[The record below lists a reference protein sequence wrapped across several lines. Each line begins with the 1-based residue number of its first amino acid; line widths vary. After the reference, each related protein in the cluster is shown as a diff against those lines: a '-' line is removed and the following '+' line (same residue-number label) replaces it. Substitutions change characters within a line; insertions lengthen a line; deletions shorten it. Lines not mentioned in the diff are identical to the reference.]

1 MPKKSFAN
9 TSLSPKTIS
18 TLKILG
24 ENIKTARLRR
34 NVTLAEMAER
44 TFMTRNRLRKVE
56 RGDPTVGLGAL
67 AQVLEYLELSDQL
80 LLIAKPETDELGK
93 ALEQRNRKKRAS
105 KKQLPDTDLDF

>member
-1 MPKKSFAN
+1 MTKKSLAN

-18 TLKILG
+18 TLEMLG

-34 NVTLAEMAER
+34 NITLAELAER

-80 LLIAKPETDELGK
+80 LLVAKPETDELGK
-93 ALEQRNRKKRAS
+93 ALEQKNRKTRAS
-105 KKQLPDTDLDF
+105 KKRTPESDLDF